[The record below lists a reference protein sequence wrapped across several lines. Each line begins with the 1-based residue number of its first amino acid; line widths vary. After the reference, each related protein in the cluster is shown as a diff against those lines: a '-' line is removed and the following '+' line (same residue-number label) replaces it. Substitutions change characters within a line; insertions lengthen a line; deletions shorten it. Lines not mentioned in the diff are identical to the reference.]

1 MSQWS
6 IKELTDYLEGFSK
19 FVLELWLKV
28 NDSQRINRLDDSY
41 KIYTMKLDRKST
53 NQNKAIAAIDLQ
65 RDNFENISINEV
77 KIPVLISSD
86 GYVVISFI
94 DYIDQEDE
102 KKDQVV
108 YLAFKVITNDHSYKL
123 EITGLDYTYNNN
135 YQKHEYRLGCKAKYL
150 VKFLEQNVIAI
161 PGNWRKNTSITDDL
175 KTDKFN
181 RGFVNSQIIQGQRI
195 FEKEEALNGQNA
207 YFKFYLKLVN
217 EVKIKQDIEANI
229 QFYLNAVTDYDPTQ
243 RQPER
248 ELIFINDALPV
259 GSPYYMERRLI
270 DERCLSAIKEPASFI
285 RIKGSRKTGK
295 TSLLY
300 RIIENGVNEEYSTIF
315 IDFAGVESEI
325 INNFKDL
332 CVWLCQ
338 QVTEQLEQEDIT
350 NNYFSD
356 SPSCMRATTRYF
368 SEHILTLE
376 QPILLAMDNVDKV
389 FENSDI
395 ATPLCN
401 MLANWHRQSR
411 VPNAMGIRWAKL
423 RIVLAHARDAYL
435 DWDINHSPLQGIGY
449 VPDLLDWDSQQIK
462 QFAKIYGIDLTQQ
475 HIQQLNGLIGGHPY
489 LVRLAVE
496 YLYDNQGSNIEPL
509 LQIASTS
516 ASPFNDYLLQ
526 ILAYLRKYPQCA
538 NAFRQILEMNEIQV
552 DDQFELDKIEF
563 KLKSLDLIRIDQNQE
578 NHNFYP
584 KYNLY
589 SHFFRRYLINEQP
602 V

>member
-6 IKELTDYLEGFSK
+6 TEELSNYLEGFSK
-19 FVLELWLKV
+19 FVLELWCKV
-28 NDSQRINRLDDSY
+28 NNSQRINRLDDSY
-41 KIYTMKLDRKST
+41 RIYTMKLDRKPA
-53 NQNKAIAAIDLQ
+53 NQNKAKEAMEWQ
-65 RDNFENISINEV
+65 REKFLNIPINEV
-77 KIPVLISSD
+77 EIPVLISSD
-86 GYVVISFI
+86 GYVVINFI
-94 DYIDQEDE
+94 DYIDKEDK

-108 YLAFKVITNDHSYKL
+108 YLAFKVITKDHSYKL
-123 EITGLDYTYNNN
+123 EITGLDYSYNNN

-150 VKFLEQNVIAI
+150 VNFLEQNVITI
-161 PGNWRKNTSITDDL
+161 PGHWRKNTPITDDL
-175 KTDKFN
+175 KTNEFN
-181 RGFVNSQIIQGQRI
+181 RSFVNSQIIQGQRI
-195 FEKEEALNGQNA
+195 FKKEEVLKGQNA

-259 GSPYYMERRLI
+259 DSPYYMECRLI
-270 DERCLSAIKEPASFI
+270 DEKCLSAIQESASFI

-300 RIIENGVNEEYSTIF
+300 RIIEKGVSEEYSIIF
-315 IDFAGVESEI
+315 IDFGGVEYEI
-325 INNFKDL
+325 INNFKNL
-332 CVWLCQ
+332 CLWLCQ
-338 QVTEQLEQEDIT
+338 QVADQLEQEDIT
-350 NNYFSD
+350 NNYFPD
-356 SPSCMRATTRYF
+356 LPSNMRATTRYF
-368 SEHILTLE
+368 SEQVLTLE
-376 QPILLAMDNVDKV
+376 QPILLAIDNFDKV
-389 FENSDI
+389 FENPDI
-395 ATPLCN
+395 AKDLCN
-401 MLANWHRQSR
+401 MLASWHRQSR
-411 VPNAMGIRWAKL
+411 VPTPLGKRWAKL
-423 RIVLAHARDAYL
+423 RIVLAHATDVYL

-462 QFAKIYGIDLTQQ
+462 QFANIYGVDLTPQ
-475 HIQQLNGLIGGHPY
+475 HIQQLIDLIGGHPY

-496 YLYDNQGSNIEPL
+496 YLYNNPGSNIETL

-516 ASPFNDYLLQ
+516 ASPFNDYLIP
-526 ILAYLRKYPQCA
+526 ILLYLRKYSQYA

-563 KLKSLDLIRIDQNQE
+563 KLQSLDLIRIDQNQE

>member
-19 FVLELWLKV
+19 FVLELWFKV
-28 NDSQRINRLDDSY
+28 NNSQRINRLDDSY
-41 KIYTMKLDRKST
+41 RIYTMKLDRKPA
-53 NQNKAIAAIDLQ
+53 NQNKAKEAMEWQ
-65 RDNFENISINEV
+65 REKFLNIPINGVE
-77 KIPVLISSD
+77 IPVLISSD
-86 GYVVISFI
+86 GYLVVKYK
-94 DYIDQEDE
+94 DNRDE
-102 KKDQVV
+102 INIENTQTLF
-108 YLAFKVITNDHSYKL
+108 LAFKIIKDKKVNKDKL
-123 EITGLDYTYNNN
+123 EITGIDYSYSKKQNR
-135 YQKHEYRLGCKAKYL
+135 HEYRAGCKVQYL
-150 VKFLEQNVIAI
+150 VKFLEDNGIAI
-161 PGNWRKNTSITDDL
+161 PGLWRRNTKITDNS
-175 KTDKFN
+175 KKDKFN
-181 RGFVNSQIIQGQRI
+181 RYFINSQIIEEI
-195 FEKEEALNGQNA
+195 FIRENVFLGQNA
-207 YFKFYLKLVN
+207 YFKFYLTLVN
-217 EVKIKQDIEANI
+217 KVQTEEDIKANLE
-229 QFYLNAVTDYDPTQ
+229 FYRNAVTGYDPTQ
-243 RQPER
+243 RQLER
-248 ELIFINDALPV
+248 EPIFIDEALEPDC
-259 GSPYYMERRLI
+259 PYYIERRLI
-270 DERCLSAIKEPASFI
+270 DERCLSEIKEPASFI

-332 CVWLCQ
+332 CAWLCQ

-376 QPILLAMDNVDKV
+376 QPILFAIDNVDKV
-389 FENSDI
+389 FENPDI

-401 MLANWHRQSR
+401 MLASWHRRSK
-411 VPNAMGIRWAKL
+411 VPNTLGRRWAKL
-423 RIVLAHARDAYL
+423 RIVLAHATDVYL

-462 QFAKIYGIDLTQQ
+462 QFAKIYGVDLTQQ
-475 HIQQLNGLIGGHPY
+475 HIQQLRGLIGGHPY

-496 YLYDNQGSNIEPL
+496 YLYDNQGSNIETL
-509 LQIASTS
+509 LQIAATS
-516 ASPFNDYLLQ
+516 ASPFNDYLFP
-526 ILAYLRKYPQCA
+526 ILVYLRKYSRYA

-552 DDQFELDKIEF
+552 DDQLELDKIEF
-563 KLKSLDLIRIDQNQE
+563 KLKSLDLIRIDQNQG
-578 NHNFYP
+578 NYNFYP